1 VVSGSRVVEKNK
13 KMRER
18 ERGKG
23 RGVRILRFFI
33 IIYSNLKEFRQVIV
47 RDHLWNSPD

>member
-18 ERGKG
+18 ERGGKG
-23 RGVRILRFFI
+23 EVSVYYDSL
-33 IIYSNLKEFRQVIV
+33 
-47 RDHLWNSPD
+47 

>member
-18 ERGKG
+18 EGERERCPYITILYNYLFKFE
-23 RGVRILRFFI
+23 RI
-33 IIYSNLKEFRQVIV
+33 
-47 RDHLWNSPD
+47 